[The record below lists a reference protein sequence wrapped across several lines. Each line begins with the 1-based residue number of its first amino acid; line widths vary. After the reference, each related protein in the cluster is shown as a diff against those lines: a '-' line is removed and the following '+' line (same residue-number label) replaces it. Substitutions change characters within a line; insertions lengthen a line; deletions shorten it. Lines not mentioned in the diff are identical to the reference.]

1 MSKTQIQSLR
11 EIKSHAQTKRD
22 EILHFIK
29 LNPGLSRR
37 DIADKMDILLNS
49 LTARVKE
56 LIDEGSICERGTK
69 KCQVTNKEV
78 ALLWPGSKELQSEYD
93 IESKKE
99 IKKVFK
105 LLSKIQKESQRN
117 FEQTL
122 RVINQ
127 YFKKQSGQ
135 K

>member
-1 MSKTQIQSLR
+1 MSRTQNQSLK

-22 EILHFIK
+22 EILRFIQ

-78 ALLWPGSKELQSEYD
+78 ALLWPGQKERQSEYD
-93 IESKKE
+93 IESKRE

-105 LLSKIQKESQRN
+105 LLAKIQKENQKK

-127 YFKKQSGQ
+127 YFHKKSGQ